1 MFVLLVV
8 FCLLEKLVIRQNGI
22 LVSLRI
28 VPTYVKYLTETQ
40 KSRKQCCSGIIQQK
54 LNQNSSP
61 SVDNTV
67 STPDASGYVES
78 PEKNTVPTPDN
89 MDYPDPESQEEEEIV
104 EEIDTSKIQKESVEM
119 KEEDNLFVS
128 L

>member
-1 MFVLLVV
+1 
-8 FCLLEKLVIRQNGI
+8 
-22 LVSLRI
+22 
-28 VPTYVKYLTETQ
+28 
-40 KSRKQCCSGIIQQK
+40 
-54 LNQNSSP
+54 
-61 SVDNTV
+61 
-67 STPDASGYVES
+67 
-78 PEKNTVPTPDN
+78 